1 MSQNCVRSRSSKL
14 AAISRV
20 CVTVRV
26 GSRSSRDRV
35 TYFMER
41 AEIKR
46 ESGVRCVGGRSN
58 LQTDVAKRG
67 GLEIL
72 DTSDATEE
80 YPRSPS

>member
-1 MSQNCVRSRSSKL
+1 M
-14 AAISRV
+14 
-20 CVTVRV
+20 
-26 GSRSSRDRV
+26 V

-46 ESGVRCVGGRSN
+46 ESGVGGRSN

-72 DTSDATEE
+72 DNSDA
-80 YPRSPS
+80 RRH